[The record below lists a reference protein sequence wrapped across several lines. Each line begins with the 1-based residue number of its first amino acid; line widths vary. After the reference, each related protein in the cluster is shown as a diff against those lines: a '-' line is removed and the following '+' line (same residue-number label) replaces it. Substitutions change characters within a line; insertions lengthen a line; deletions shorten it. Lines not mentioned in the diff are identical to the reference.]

1 MTDLDGL
8 PDLTFVL
15 QFRRTASAVPADH
28 EDAGAG
34 AAATGGEPSPP
45 IDEPPAFASGLT
57 VTTRISNGALSASDT
72 PVPGEV
78 AVMKTTLE
86 LDSDGKKFRESGT
99 ITFKDDASSQLSFDT
114 IGEGTVVGPVPGG
127 KLTHG
132 VVNWRITGGTGRFK
146 GASGTISSSFL
157 FDPQTD
163 ALVDNHLALVWLP

>member
-15 QFRRTASAVPADH
+15 QFRRTASTVHADH
-28 EDAGAG
+28 GD
-34 AAATGGEPSPP
+34 AAAGGADTGGKSSSP

-57 VTTRISNGALSASDT
+57 VTTRISNGALSASEK

-78 AVMKTTLE
+78 AVMKTKLE
-86 LDSDGKKFRESGT
+86 LDSSGNTFRESGT
-99 ITFKDDASSQLSFDT
+99 ITFKDDVSSQLSFDT
-114 IGEGTVVGPVPGG
+114 IGEGTVLGPVPGG

-132 VVNWRITGGTGRFK
+132 VVNWRITGGTGKFE

-157 FDPQTD
+157 FDPHD